1 MESWD
6 ERDAEKASI
15 KFVTINK
22 KHFERLLMIIG
33 GTGVL
38 VGFAIYANFFSVC

>member
-6 ERDAEKASI
+6 KRDAI
-15 KFVTINK
+15 QFVTINK
-22 KHFERLLMIIG
+22 KHLERILMLVG
-33 GTGVL
+33 GAGVL